1 MVQLLNIAGTGPIFG
16 ALIGAAI
23 RARLPDPCAPEDCLG
38 GSRDGLRC
46 IAGNSQYWVAWNGE
60 MYPCGM
66 MPEPVVYPFRDGLRS
81 AWRELSEACRALPA
95 AAQCDACALRPYC
108 PACAAVARAETGRTD
123 GIPDYACRLT
133 AAYCRTLAGMDV

>member
-1 MVQLLNIAGTGPIFG
+1 
-16 ALIGAAI
+16 
-23 RARLPDPCAPEDCLG
+23 
-38 GSRDGLRC
+38 
-46 IAGNSQYWVAWNGE
+46 
-60 MYPCGM
+60 M